1 MSALTEAI
9 AVADRVP
16 KIGFGTW
23 LLEEGDERYTAV
35 PDALRLGYR
44 RIDTARAYH
53 NEFSVGRCGMLLI
66 ACSPQCRVSRTVS
79 WCRLAEVGLRSR
91 RQAQAV
97 SVQGGHCGR
106 YPSAVPPVGGQLSRT
121 GRKDDAL

>member
-9 AVADRVP
+9 AVDDRVL

-35 PDALRLGYR
+35 ADALRLGYR

-53 NEFSVGRCGMLLI
+53 NEFSVGRCD
-66 ACSPQCRVSRTVS
+66 P
-79 WCRLAEVGLRSR
+79 RLFP
-91 RQAQAV
+91 
-97 SVQGGHCGR
+97 GGD
-106 YPSAVPPVGGQLSRT
+106 PPNHL
-121 GRKDDAL
+121 ALTS